1 MLSVFGMLFRIC
13 VVFPYSHCSF
23 NFSLYNHL
31 IVVSYLSS
39 LAGVRDR
46 DGQFRGLNSNRRV
59 DVSN

>member
-23 NFSLYNHL
+23 NYSLNHL
-31 IVVSYLSS
+31 IVVSYFSS
-39 LAGVRDR
+39 LTGVRDR
-46 DGQFRGLNSNRRV
+46 DGQFRVLNSNRRV